1 MADDTGFNPKESSSR
16 TVHGCTPIRDPGKI
30 MSLRPT
36 ASLTALLAAAAALV
50 PPTPAT
56 AADET
61 NNRVSYR
68 FSDYDEDAL
77 AAKNVIGDGERYRV
91 LSQQFDLDSKFAGG
105 AFALKLDATHE
116 VMSGSSPW
124 FVLPDKNGAP
134 VQVLSGATIR
144 DHRTALNA
152 TLTQDPG
159 TSTNTTYS
167 ASYSSERDY
176 HALAIGA
183 ERSQALDQAWT
194 LGYGG
199 SFSHDLIEPTD
210 ALANGRIQR
219 ATKNTAS
226 AFGSLALVL
235 DRDSVVQAGM
245 QFNLEHGYLS
255 DPYKLF
261 ADSDGLVPEQR
272 PQQRAQAA
280 ALVRWRRAFAEID
293 ASLHLDYRYA
303 QDSWGVHSHTLDAAW
318 YQSFAGGWRVI
329 PALRYYSQ
337 AAARFYAPYLVATA
351 TPQHYSADYRL
362 GTFGAFSTSINVRKT
377 FGHWEFS
384 LGAERYHSAQGLA
397 LDGRDTPVPGLLKFT
412 RAFAGLDFGFD

>member
-1 MADDTGFNPKESSSR
+1 
-16 TVHGCTPIRDPGKI
+16 
-30 MSLRPT
+30 MSTRPT

-50 PPTPAT
+50 PPTPAN

-77 AAKNVIGDGERYRV
+77 AAKSVIGDGQRYRV
-91 LSQQFDLDSKFAGG
+91 LSQQFDLDTKFAGG
-105 AFALKLDATHE
+105 GYALKLDATHE

-124 FVLPDKNGAP
+124 FVLPKNGVP

-144 DHRTALNA
+144 DHRSALTAA
-152 TLTQDPG
+152 LTQYPG

-176 HALAIGA
+176 RALAIGA
-183 ERSQALDQAWT
+183 ERSQALDPAWT

-210 ALANGRIQR
+210 ALAYGRIQR

-235 DRDSVVQAGM
+235 DRDSVVQAGV
-245 QFNLEHGYLS
+245 QFNLEHGYLT

-261 ADSDGLVPEQR
+261 ADTEGLVPERR
-272 PQQRAQAA
+272 PERRAQAA
-280 ALVRWRRAFAEID
+280 ALVRWRRAFTRID
-293 ASLHLDYRYA
+293 AALHLDYRYA
-303 QDSWGVHSHTLDAAW
+303 QDSWGLHSHTLEAAW
-318 YQSFAGGWRVI
+318 YQSLAGGWRVI

-337 AAARFYAPYLVATA
+337 AAARFYVPYSLAA
-351 TPQHYSADYRL
+351 TPPDHYSADYRL
-362 GTFGAFSTSINVRKT
+362 GTFGAFSTSINLRKT

-384 LGAERYHSAQGLA
+384 LGAERYHSSQGLA
-397 LDGRDTPVPGLLKFT
+397 ADGRDTPVPGLVKFT
-412 RAFAGLDFGFD
+412 RAFAGFDYGFD